1 MTDMFPHEKFLTKGY
16 NRAQVDDFF
25 ANARLA
31 YERPAL
37 DADAMSSFD
46 VRRAAFDLAYR
57 GYKTAAVDAALDRL
71 EAAFAVRARDEFVRT
86 HGQQEWM
93 ARLAHSAQ
101 VLYPRLRRP
110 LGQRF
115 SQPAK
120 ASRGYDAREVDSLLN
135 RLIAFFDSGQTL
147 TPDDVRSAVFRR
159 RGRRGAYDERV
170 VDAYLARVVDI
181 LQGAQ

>member
-1 MTDMFPHEKFLTKGY
+1 MTDMFPHEKFLKKGY
-16 NRAQVDDFF
+16 NRAQVDEFF
-25 ANARLA
+25 ANARIA

-46 VRRAAFDLAYR
+46 VRRAAFDMVYR
-57 GYKTAAVDAALDRL
+57 GYKTSEVDAALDRL

-86 HGQQEWM
+86 NGQQAWM
-93 ARLAHSAQ
+93 TRLAQSAQ

-115 SQPAK
+115 SPPTK
-120 ASRGYDAREVDSLLN
+120 ARRGYDAREVDTLLN

-147 TPDDVRSAVFRR
+147 TPDDVRNAVFNR

>member
-1 MTDMFPHEKFLTKGY
+1 MTDMFPHEKFLKKGY
-16 NRAQVDDFF
+16 NRAQVDEFF
-25 ANARLA
+25 ANARIA

-46 VRRAAFDLAYR
+46 VRRAAFDMVYR
-57 GYKTAAVDAALDRL
+57 GYKTSEVDAALDRL

-86 HGQQEWM
+86 NGQQAWM
-93 ARLAHSAQ
+93 TRLAQSAQ

-115 SQPAK
+115 SPPTK
-120 ASRGYDAREVDSLLN
+120 ARRGYDAREVDTLLN
-135 RLIAFFDSGQTL
+135 RLIAFFDAGQTL
-147 TPDDVRSAVFRR
+147 TPDDIRNAVFNR